1 MSDQPTLRQLEYL
14 VALAEHLNFRR
25 AAESCYVTQPTLSN
39 QLKELE
45 GALGVQLF
53 ERDKRRVLA
62 TPAGELLTKRAREV
76 LRGVAD
82 LVDQARAFNAPLSG
96 PLRLGVIPT
105 IAPYLLPN
113 AMPRLRERFPELQ
126 LYLWEDHTDRLLA
139 RLAEGQLDLLLL
151 AREAELG
158 EVALL
163 DLFRDSFLLAAPHDH
178 PLAKRKRVRQADL
191 DGERLVLLQEGHCLR
206 AQALTLCSARG
217 AGESREFQ
225 ASSLSTLI
233 QTVAAG
239 SGITLLPKIA
249 LEVEGHPDRGLAFV
263 PFSKP
268 EPARTISL
276 AWRRSSP
283 REAEFRAL
291 GKELSKH
298 T

>member
-25 AAESCYVTQPTLSN
+25 AAEACYVTQPTLSN

-45 GALGVQLF
+45 SVLGVQLF

-62 TPAGELLTKRAREV
+62 TPAGEQLTKRAREV

-82 LVDQARAFNAPLSG
+82 LVDQAHSFSAPLSG

-105 IAPYLLPN
+105 IAPYLLPG
-113 AMPRLRERFPELQ
+113 AMPRLRERFPQLQ
-126 LYLWEDHTDRLLA
+126 LYLWEDHTDRLLT

-158 EVALL
+158 DVSLM
-163 DLFRDSFLLAAPHDH
+163 DLFRDPFLLAAPHDH

-206 AQALTLCSARG
+206 AQALTLCSTRG

-249 LEVEGHPDRGLAFV
+249 LGVEGHPDRGLSFV

-283 REAEFRAL
+283 REAEFKAL
-291 GKELSKH
+291 GKELAKR

>member
-1 MSDQPTLRQLEYL
+1 MSEQPTLRQLEYL
-14 VALAEHLNFRR
+14 VSLAEHLNFRR
-25 AAESCYVTQPTLSN
+25 AAEACYVTQPTLSN

-45 GALGVQLF
+45 GLLGVQLF

-62 TPAGELLTKRAREV
+62 TPAGELVTARAREV
-76 LRGVAD
+76 LRCVGD
-82 LVDQARAFNAPLSG
+82 LVAQARSFGAPLAG

-105 IAPYLLPN
+105 IAPYLLPGV
-113 AMPRLRERFPELQ
+113 MPALRERFPKLQ
-126 LYLWEDHTDRLLA
+126 LFLWEDHTDRLLA

-158 EVALL
+158 DVSLL
-163 DLFRDSFLLAAPHDH
+163 DLFRDPFLLAVPNDH
-178 PLAKRKRVRQADL
+178 AFAKRKRVRQTDL
-191 DGERLVLLQEGHCLR
+191 EGEQLVLLQEGHCLR
-206 AQALTLCSARG
+206 SQALSLCSTRG

-239 SGITLLPKIA
+239 SGMTLIPEIA
-249 LEVEGHPDRGLAFV
+249 LEVEGHPDRGLSFV

-291 GKELSKH
+291 GEELAKRP
-298 T
+298 